1 MVDAPDLYE
10 KPRGKS
16 GARLAD
22 WLHACLAPETPQTR
36 KGLPMSEEFDSA
48 PGLESGNDIDV
59 FRDDEGRISPLWLE
73 RLRAFLEA
81 GRGDD
86 VALVMEPLHHSE
98 VGDVLEQLHP
108 AERVALVRALGD
120 RFDFSAL
127 TEVDESI
134 RIDIMDALPN
144 ADIARG
150 VAELDNDDAVFLL
163 EDLEQEDR
171 DEVLDALPTFER
183 LALKRSL
190 DFPEESAGRRMQT
203 DFIAIPPFWTVGQ
216 VIDYLRAEKDLPDEF
231 YQLYVVD
238 AAYKVLGTLPLD
250 KFLRTQ
256 RATKIDEIMNTNLVL
271 VKAEEDQEDAARTF
285 ERYDLVEVGV
295 VDESGRLVGVLT
307 IDDMVDVIHEEA
319 DEDIKLLAGVGDED
333 VSDTTLDTVRSR
345 VPWLVVNL
353 FTAVMVSFIIGL
365 FNATIEQMVALAV
378 LMPIVASMGGNAG
391 AQTMTVT
398 VRALAMRELD
408 GGRLRRLIRR
418 EMVVGVAN
426 GVIFAVLIGIVTALR
441 YGNVQLGIVIA
452 MAMVINLIVAGTF
465 GILIPLTLDKLKA
478 DPAIASAVFVTTVT
492 DVVGFF
498 AFLGIAG
505 LWFGLF

>member
-1 MVDAPDLYE
+1 
-10 KPRGKS
+10 
-16 GARLAD
+16 
-22 WLHACLAPETPQTR
+22 
-36 KGLPMSEEFDSA
+36 MSEESDFA
-48 PGLESGNDIDV
+48 PGPETGVDADV
-59 FRDDEGRISPLWLE
+59 FRDADGRISPLWLE

-81 GRGDD
+81 GRADD
-86 VALVMEPLHHSE
+86 VGLVMQPLHTSD
-98 VGDVLEQLHP
+98 VGDVLEQLD
-108 AERVALVRALGD
+108 ADDRLTLVRMLGEA
-120 RFDFSAL
+120 FDFSAL

-134 RIDIMDALPN
+134 RLDIMDALPN
-144 ADIARG
+144 AEIARA

-163 EDLEQEDR
+163 EDLEKEDQ
-171 DEVLDALPTFER
+171 DEILSAMPTFER

-216 VIDYLRAEKDLPDEF
+216 AIDYLRAERDLPDEF

-256 RATKIDEIMNTNLVL
+256 RATRIDEIMNTNLVL
-271 VKAEEDQEDAARTF
+271 VNAEEDQEEAARSF

-295 VDESGRLVGVLT
+295 VDENGRLVGVLT
-307 IDDMVDVIHEEA
+307 IDDIVDVIQEEA
-319 DEDIKLLAGVGDED
+319 EEDIRLMAGVGDED
-333 VSDTTLDTVRSR
+333 VSDTTFDTVRSR

-353 FTAVMVSFIIGL
+353 FTAVMVSYVIGL

-418 EMVVGVAN
+418 EMVVGLVN
-426 GVIFAVLIGIVTALR
+426 GVIFAILIGIVTTLR
-441 YGNVQLGIVIA
+441 YGNFQLGVVIGT
-452 MAMVINLIVAGTF
+452 AMVINLIVAGTF
-465 GILIPLTLDKLKA
+465 GILIPLALDKLKA

-492 DVVGFF
+492 DIVGFF

>member
-1 MVDAPDLYE
+1 
-10 KPRGKS
+10 
-16 GARLAD
+16 
-22 WLHACLAPETPQTR
+22 
-36 KGLPMSEEFDSA
+36 MSEEFDPA
-48 PGLESGNDIDV
+48 PGFDTGNDSDV
-59 FRDDEGRISPLWLE
+59 FRDADGRISALWLE

-81 GRGDD
+81 GRNDD

-98 VGDVLEQLHP
+98 VGDVLEQLD
-108 AERVALVRALGD
+108 AFERLALVHALGEK
-120 RFDFSAL
+120 FDFSAL

-134 RIDIMDALPN
+134 RLEIMEALPN
-144 ADIARG
+144 AAIARG
-150 VAELDNDDAVFLL
+150 VAELDNDDAVYLL
-163 EDLEQEDR
+163 EDLEEVDR
-171 DEVLDALPTFER
+171 DEILSALPTFER
-183 LALKRSL
+183 LSLKRSL

-238 AAYKVLGTLPLD
+238 ASYTVLGTLPLD
-250 KFLRTQ
+250 KFLRTP
-256 RATKIDEIMNTNLVL
+256 RATKIDSIMNTNFVL
-271 VKAEEDQEDAARTF
+271 VNAEEDQEEAARSF

-307 IDDMVDVIHEEA
+307 IDDIVDVIQEEA
-319 DEDIKLLAGVGDED
+319 EEDIRLMAGVGDED
-333 VSDTTLDTVRSR
+333 VSDTTLDTVKSR

-353 FTAVMVSFIIGL
+353 FTAVMVSLVIGL

-418 EMVVGVAN
+418 EMVVGVVN
-426 GVIFAVLIGIVTALR
+426 GVIFAALIGIVTAFR
-441 YGNVQLGIVIA
+441 YGDVQLGIVIG
-452 MAMVINLIVAGTF
+452 MAMVINMIVAGTF
-465 GILIPLTLDKLKA
+465 GILIPLTLEKLKA
-478 DPAIASAVFVTTVT
+478 DPAIASAVFVTTIT
-492 DVVGFF
+492 DVIGFF